1 MAAISISDDTV
12 ATYDEDGV
20 ALLRGVFSTDWIAL
34 LQDGVERAMAD
45 PGPLSKN
52 YAEPDKGKF
61 FTDHHMHQR
70 NDAFA
75 KFMKESPVLEIAA
88 RILKAG
94 RLNYVDEHL
103 LVKEPGTA
111 NPTYWHQDQPYF
123 EVTGDQFASFWIPL
137 DPVTADTGAMKF
149 VKGSHRWGKMYQPI
163 RIGLGDIVEQSDEL
177 DGHAPDID
185 AEPDRHD
192 VLMFEMEPGDCLCF
206 HGVVLHGANPNLSH
220 DVRRRALSLRFAGDD
235 ITWQPRSYIPS
246 RPETADLVAGG
257 PLGGDQYPELW
268 TA

>member
-1 MAAISISDDTV
+1 MAVITISDETI
-12 ATYDEDGV
+12 ATYDADGV
-20 ALLRGVFSTDWIAL
+20 VLLRGAFSESWISILREAVD
-34 LQDGVERAMAD
+34 QVMAD

-52 YAEPDKGKF
+52 YAEPGRGKF

-70 NDAFA
+70 NDLFA
-75 KFMKESPVLEIAA
+75 RFMAGSPALEISA
-88 RILKAG
+88 RMMKAS

-103 LVKEPGTA
+103 LVKEPGTD

-123 EVTGDQFASFWIPL
+123 EVTGNQFASLWIPL
-137 DPVTADTGAMKF
+137 DRVTADTGAMKF
-149 VKGSHRWGKMYQPI
+149 VKGSHRWGKLFQPI

-185 AEPDRHD
+185 AAPEDYD
-192 VLMFEMEPGDCLCF
+192 VLMFEMDPGDCLFF
-206 HGVVLHGANPNLSH
+206 HGVALHGANPNRSPTT
-220 DVRRRALSLRFAGDD
+220 RRRALSLRFAGDD

-246 RPETADLVAGG
+246 RQETTDLVAGG

>member
-1 MAAISISDDTV
+1 MAALPISDETI
-12 ATYDEDGV
+12 ATYEADGV
-20 ALLRGVFSTDWIAL
+20 AVLRGAISDEWIAL
-34 LQDGVERAMAD
+34 LREAVDQAMAA

-52 YAEPDKGKF
+52 YAESGKGKF
-61 FTDHHMHQR
+61 FTDHHMNQR
-70 NDAFA
+70 NELFA
-75 KFMKESPVLEIAA
+75 RFLTESPALEIVA
-88 RILKAG
+88 RMMKAS

-123 EVTGDQFASFWIPL
+123 EVTGNQFASLWIPL

-149 VKGSHRWGKMYQPI
+149 VKGSHRWGKLFRPI
-163 RIGLGDIVEQSDEL
+163 RIGLGDIVAQSDEL
-177 DGHAPDID
+177 DGLAPDID
-185 AEPDRHD
+185 AESEKYD
-192 VLMFEMEPGDCLCF
+192 VLMFEMDAGDCLLF
-206 HGVVLHGANPNLSH
+206 HGAVLHGANPNLST
-220 DVRRRALSLRFAGDD
+220 DTRRRALSLRFAGDD

-257 PLGGDQYPELW
+257 KLGGDQYPELW